1 MCVCVCVCV
10 CVCLCVCA
18 CVCVDMFHRKT
29 GYIHFGQFDI
39 HSTKKV
45 SPPPSI
51 FSYISK
57 SILPILIIQTVMN
70 AQFSYAQI
78 EG

>member
-1 MCVCVCVCV
+1 MVYFQSFKHVFLFLHVNLQIDV
-10 CVCLCVCA
+10 FMNTLNQTS
-18 CVCVDMFHRKT
+18 K
-29 GYIHFGQFDI
+29 
-39 HSTKKV
+39 S
-45 SPPPSI
+45 PPSI

-78 EG
+78 EL